1 MDKKSRNA
9 VAGLCHDA
17 YRRVFGGQYHAAG
30 YDVGIFDEI
39 TQCQQNTKKDGDHD
53 DRLLYDA
60 LLAHKADADK
70 WQSLP
75 HPFKMLVESCLKHLE
90 TRFSDLDKP
99 TTAYQSPYFERISEK
114 QHWEKRTKAY
124 QYIV

>member
-1 MDKKSRNA
+1 MLEKILFTDGAFTAES
-9 VAGLCHDA
+9 
-17 YRRVFGGQYHAAG
+17 YREA
-30 YDVGIFDEI
+30 
-39 TQCQQNTKKDGDHD
+39 
-53 DRLLYDA
+53 RLLYDA
-60 LLAHKADADK
+60 LIAHKADADK

-75 HPFKMLVESCLKHLE
+75 NPFKMLLESCLKHLE
-90 TRFSDLDKP
+90 TRFSELDTP